1 MPAADSTS
9 LTARVIA
16 DVDEVSCAFGDVLA
30 LDTVSLEVRAGEIL
44 ALLGPNGAGKTTL
57 LRMLTGLVTPAS
69 GGVYV
74 LDRDVVRHTEDLR
87 GRIGL
92 VPSGDRTMYLRISG
106 FENLR
111 FFARMHGMRRRAA
124 AARARE
130 VLEDVGLADAGDRP
144 VGHYSHG
151 MQKRLSLA
159 RALLTDPALL
169 LVDEAT
175 HDLDPEAAT
184 QARELVAAAA
194 ARGVAV
200 VWTTQRVEEI
210 RGFVS
215 RVTLLARG
223 RIRFDGSVPEL
234 MAHASPERFL
244 VRLRNGRPPG
254 PQLLA
259 SLAGALQGV
268 ASVSQPED
276 EPGSEHY
283 LLSIAD
289 GAVLGQAIAALAE
302 ADVDVLTC
310 REERP
315 EIEDAFLLLTRNG
328 EQPEPTHE
336 GAAAHDEREPAATS

>member
-1 MPAADSTS
+1 MLSPGG
-9 LTARVIA
+9 VIA
-16 DVDEVSCAFGDVLA
+16 EADDVGCAFGDVRA
-30 LDTVSLEVRAGEIL
+30 LDGVSLEVRAGEIL

-57 LRMLTGLVTPAS
+57 LRTLTGLTTPTT
-69 GGVYV
+69 GGVHV
-74 LDRDVVRHTEDLR
+74 LDRNVARHAEELR

-106 FENLR
+106 YENLM
-111 FFARMHGMRRRAA
+111 FFGRMHGMRRRAA
-124 AARARE
+124 GARARE
-130 VLEDVGLADAGDRP
+130 VLEDVRLSDAGDRP
-144 VGHYSHG
+144 VGLYSHG

-184 QARELVAAAA
+184 QARELVTAAA

-210 RGFVS
+210 RGFVD

-223 RIRFDGSVPEL
+223 RVRFDGSVSEL
-234 MAHASPERFL
+234 MEHASPERFL
-244 VRLRNGRPPG
+244 VRLRNGRAPG

-268 ASVSQPED
+268 ASVSQPE
-276 EPGSEHY
+276 EEQGSEHY
-283 LLSIAD
+283 LLSLAN
-289 GAVLGQAIAALAE
+289 GVVLGHAIAALTA

-315 EIEDAFLLLTRNG
+315 GIEDAFLFLTRNG
-328 EQPEPTHE
+328 EQPEPSHQ
-336 GAAAHDEREPAATS
+336 GAASA